1 MNFEGNF
8 VTCLRRVST
17 SLKFESC
24 KMPRQ
29 FGIRALEIS
38 SPNLLSNCV
47 KLFARSKPR
56 RFTYRNYTASSRRSF
71 RLLLEFRITYSSE
84 GEKRERDEQE
94 NRMEFRKMPFLRME
108 SYRSRWHCVATLR
121 LKIYYLRWREFSVR
135 ISHVSLHFTR
145 RR

>member
-17 SLKFESC
+17 SLKFKSW

-47 KLFARSKPR
+47 KLLARSKPR
-56 RFTYRNYTASSRRSF
+56 RFTYRNYTASSRGSS
-71 RLLLEFRITYSSE
+71 RLLLEFRITCSS
-84 GEKRERDEQE
+84 GKKRERDEQE
-94 NRMEFRKMPFLRME
+94 NRIEFLKMPFLRME

-121 LKIYYLRWREFSVR
+121 LKIYYPRRREFSVR

>member
-17 SLKFESC
+17 SLKFKSW

-29 FGIRALEIS
+29 FGICALEIS

-56 RFTYRNYTASSRRSF
+56 RFTYRNYTACSRVSF

-84 GEKRERDEQE
+84 KRRERDEQE
-94 NRMEFRKMPFLRME
+94 NRIEFRKMPLLRME

-121 LKIYYLRWREFSVR
+121 LKLYYLRWREFSVR